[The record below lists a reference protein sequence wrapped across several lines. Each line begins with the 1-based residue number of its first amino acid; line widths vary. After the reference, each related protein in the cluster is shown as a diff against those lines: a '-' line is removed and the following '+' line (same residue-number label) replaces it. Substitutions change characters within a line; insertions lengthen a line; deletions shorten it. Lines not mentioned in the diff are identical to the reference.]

1 MQNLKSKMIFLLG
14 IFLIVSCLLGISV
27 YATNENV
34 QIVKKSDNQYLIYVK
49 NSLNDSFEF
58 AFSDDSAADKTTLTY
73 SSAAKDAATGGN
85 YIAFIN
91 EYTTEHKY
99 MWVRNSE
106 GEYVLNAVELDLT
119 KAIDNYDL
127 ENIQKVTKLIEADTD
142 QVKVE
147 EKDVNGSKVKVTTG
161 KVVLKNEGDYQYQIV
176 KLPNGEEYNRLMDLA
191 ERISKFDNETNL
203 DMYTK
208 LEVYN
213 EFSTLFN
220 NLKHN
225 LDYDKW
231 VDVEGNEIYQPSDAK
246 NGDKYVLWIKKG
258 RETIDAQFLTSKY
271 VEEKVVEKITTKLP
285 VTYDNN
291 ILLVVLGILV
301 IAIIAVSIRIKSL
314 EKESK

>member
-34 QIVKKSDNQYLIYVK
+34 QIVKKSDNEYLIYVK
-49 NSLNDSFEF
+49 NNLDDSFEF
-58 AFSDDSAADKTTLTY
+58 AFSDDNTVDKTTLTY
-73 SSAAKDAATGGN
+73 SSAAKDAVTGGN

-213 EFSTLFN
+213 EFSILFN

-246 NGDKYVLWIKKG
+246 NGDKYVLWIKEG
-258 RETIDAQFLTSKY
+258 RETIDTQFLTSKY

-301 IAIIAVSIRIKSL
+301 IAIIVVSIRIKSL

>member
-34 QIVKKSDNQYLIYVK
+34 QIVKKSDNEYLIYVK
-49 NSLNDSFEF
+49 NNLDDSFEF
-58 AFSDDSAADKTTLTY
+58 AFSDHNTVDKTTLTY
-73 SSAAKDAATGGN
+73 SSAAKDAVTGGN

-106 GEYVLNAVELDLT
+106 GEYILNAVELDLT

-246 NGDKYVLWIKKG
+246 NGDKYVLWIKEG
-258 RETIDAQFLTSKY
+258 REKIDAQFLTSKY

-291 ILLVVLGILV
+291 ILLIVLGILV
-301 IAIIAVSIRIKSL
+301 IAIIVVSIRIKSL

>member
-1 MQNLKSKMIFLLG
+1 
-14 IFLIVSCLLGISV
+14 
-27 YATNENV
+27 
-34 QIVKKSDNQYLIYVK
+34 
-49 NSLNDSFEF
+49 
-58 AFSDDSAADKTTLTY
+58 
-73 SSAAKDAATGGN
+73 
-85 YIAFIN
+85 
-91 EYTTEHKY
+91 
-99 MWVRNSE
+99 
-106 GEYVLNAVELDLT
+106 
-119 KAIDNYDL
+119 
-127 ENIQKVTKLIEADTD
+127 
-142 QVKVE
+142 
-147 EKDVNGSKVKVTTG
+147 
-161 KVVLKNEGDYQYQIV
+161 
-176 KLPNGEEYNRLMDLA
+176 MDLA

-203 DMYTK
+203 DMYAK

-220 NLKHN
+220 NLKYN

-231 VDVEGNEIYQPSDAK
+231 VDVEENEIYQPSDAK
-246 NGDKYVLWIKKG
+246 NGDKYVLWIKEG